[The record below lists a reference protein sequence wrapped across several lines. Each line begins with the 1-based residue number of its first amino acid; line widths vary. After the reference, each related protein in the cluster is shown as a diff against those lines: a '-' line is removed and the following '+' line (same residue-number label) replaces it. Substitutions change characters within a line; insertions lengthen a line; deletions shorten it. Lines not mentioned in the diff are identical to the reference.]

1 MQPRESG
8 SASKEST
15 VTSLLNPSRN
25 RKCAQPAASMV
36 QDTQGKALA
45 EAHTAMFFFILK
57 ILHEGHTP
65 AAEAASTEGQQQDT
79 AITL

>member
-1 MQPRESG
+1 MDWRLPGPLWQAAGPERVHDYSWHYEPWSL
-8 SASKEST
+8 KE
-15 VTSLLNPSRN
+15 L
-25 RKCAQPAASMV
+25 
-36 QDTQGKALA
+36 
-45 EAHTAMFFFILK
+45 FFFILK